1 VVWKQGVMSA
11 PNPNC
16 PGCEALRAE
25 IAALTTLVT
34 QLQAQ
39 VAQLQARLNQ
49 NSRNSSRPPSTDG
62 PQHRPPPPKPQPGGR
77 PPGGQPGHPGHPRPL
92 KPESEV
98 DFLVPLVPVVCAH
111 CQACLPLA
119 PTPAD
124 PPPQRHQVI
133 DLPPQLLETTEYQ
146 LHARTCAAC
155 GKRTW
160 AALPPEAPPGVVG
173 PRLQALCALL
183 VGHYHLSRRDTQELL
198 GDVLGG
204 ELSLGALSAL
214 EGRTAEVLA
223 APYAAVQAA
232 VAAAPAVN
240 ADETSWREG
249 NRKAWLWTATTP
261 ALSLFRIDPSRSRAA
276 FERLLPPVAPGART
290 VTSDRYRAYMHLRGD
305 EHQLCW
311 SHLIRDFTA
320 LAELK
325 DGGQA
330 TGAAALVV
338 ADELFDHWHAFR
350 RGEIDRATF
359 QQRLRPPQA
368 RLCRLLR
375 RARDSG
381 HWKGAGLARDL
392 LRHWPSLWTFARV
405 EGVEPTNNAAER
417 AVRPGVLWR
426 KGSFGNQ
433 GASGRTFAE
442 RLLTVAVSLRLQG
455 LSVFAYLQAAVRAGR
470 AGEAA
475 PSLLPEETSPSLA
488 LPLAA

>member
-1 VVWKQGVMSA
+1 MSA

-16 PGCEALRAE
+16 PSCEALRAE
-25 IAALTTLVT
+25 IAALLAQVT

-39 VAQLQARLNQ
+39 VTQVQARLNQ
-49 NSRNSSRPPSTDG
+49 NSRNSSRPPSADG
-62 PQHRPPPPKPQPGGR
+62 PQHCPPPPPPQPGGR
-77 PPGGQPGHPGHPRPL
+77 RPGGQPGHPGHPRPL

-111 CQACLPLA
+111 CQALLPGAGSL
-119 PTPAD
+119 AD
-124 PPPQRHQVI
+124 PAPQRHQVV
-133 DLPPQLLETTEYQ
+133 DLPPKLLETTEYQ
-146 LHARTCAAC
+146 LHARTCDAC
-155 GKRTW
+155 GKRTG
-160 AALPPEAPPGVVG
+160 AALPPEAPAGVVG
-173 PRLQALCALL
+173 PGLQALCALL
-183 VGHYHLSRRDTQELL
+183 VGHYHLSRRDTQELV
-198 GDVLGG
+198 GDVLGDN
-204 ELSLGALSAL
+204 LSLGALSAL
-214 EGRTAEVLA
+214 EGRTAEALA

-249 NRKAWLWTATTP
+249 DRKAWLWTATTP

-276 FERLLPPVAPGART
+276 FEQLLPPVAAGART
-290 VTSDRYRAYMHLRGD
+290 VTSDRSRAYMHRRGD

-325 DGGQA
+325 DGGQSPGE
-330 TGAAALVV
+330 GALAV
-338 ADELFDHWHAFR
+338 ADELFAHWHAFR
-350 RGEIDRATF
+350 RGEIDRATL
-359 QQRLRPPQA
+359 QQRRRPPQA
-368 RLCRLLR
+368 RLCRLRR

-381 HWKGAGLARDL
+381 HWKGAGRARDL

-405 EGVEPTNNAAER
+405 AGVEPTNNAAER

-433 GASGRTFAE
+433 GAGGRAFVE
-442 RLLTVAVSLRLQG
+442 RLLTVAGSLRLQG
-455 LSVFAYLQAAVRAGR
+455 RSVFAYLQAAVRAGR
-470 AGEAA
+470 VGGVA
-475 PSLLPEETSPSLA
+475 PSLLPEVSSPSQA

>member
-1 VVWKQGVMSA
+1 MWKQGVMSA

-16 PGCEALRAE
+16 PGCVALLAQ
-25 IAALTTLVT
+25 IAALAAQVT

-39 VAQLQARLNQ
+39 VTQLQARLNQ

-160 AALPPEAPPGVVG
+160 AALPPEAPTGVVG

-232 VAAAPAVN
+232 VAA
-240 ADETSWREG
+240 
-249 NRKAWLWTATTP
+249 
-261 ALSLFRIDPSRSRAA
+261 
-276 FERLLPPVAPGART
+276 
-290 VTSDRYRAYMHLRGD
+290 
-305 EHQLCW
+305 
-311 SHLIRDFTA
+311 
-320 LAELK
+320 
-325 DGGQA
+325 
-330 TGAAALVV
+330 
-338 ADELFDHWHAFR
+338 DELFDHWHACR

-442 RLLTVAVSLRLQG
+442 RLLTVAGSLRLQG
-455 LSVFAYLQAAVRAGR
+455 RSVFAYLQAAVRAGR

>member
-1 VVWKQGVMSA
+1 
-11 PNPNC
+11 
-16 PGCEALRAE
+16 LRAE
-25 IAALTTLVT
+25 IAALIAQVS

-39 VAQLQARLNQ
+39 VTQLQARLNQ
-49 NSRNSSRPPSTDG
+49 NSRNSSRPPSADG
-62 PQHRPPPPKPQPGGR
+62 PQHRPPPPPPKPGGR
-77 PPGGQPGHPGHPRPL
+77 RPGGQPGHPGHPRPL
-92 KPESEV
+92 KPESAV
-98 DFLVPLVPVVCAH
+98 DFLVPLVPLVCAH
-111 CQACLPLA
+111 CQALLPGAAAL
-119 PTPAD
+119 AD
-124 PPPQRHQVI
+124 PAPQRHQVI
-133 DLPPQLLETTEYQ
+133 DLPPKLLETTEYQ
-146 LHARTCAAC
+146 LHARTCEAC

-160 AALPPEAPPGVVG
+160 AALPPEVPAGVVG
-173 PRLQALCALL
+173 PGLQAWCALL
-183 VGHYHLSRRDTQELL
+183 VGHFHLSRRDLQELL
-198 GDVLGG
+198 ADVGG
-204 ELSLGALSAL
+204 ENLSLGALSVL
-214 EGRTAEVLA
+214 EGRTAEALA

-249 NRKAWLWTATTP
+249 DRKAWLWTATTP

-276 FERLLPPVAPGART
+276 FEQLLPPVAAGART

-305 EHQLCW
+305 AHQLCW

-330 TGAAALVV
+330 TGEAALAV
-338 ADELFDHWHAFR
+338 ADELFDHWHTFR
-350 RGEIDRATF
+350 RGEIDRATL

-433 GASGRTFAE
+433 GAGGRAFVE
-442 RLLTVAVSLRLQG
+442 RLLTVAGSLRLQG
-455 LSVFAYLQAAVRAGR
+455 RSVFAYLHAAVRAGR

-475 PSLLPEETSPSLA
+475 PSLLPEAARPSLT